1 MKKSS
6 KKSLY
11 DAGSQDVIP
20 KKYASFDASSDKGIK
35 RIVTAPNLID
45 RKLTH
50 YELTHAPKK
59 GVATPELLAE
69 MLKGSSEK
77 LTVEQNLLNRV
88 CEEYFVPIPEIVLQF
103 NVSTYT
109 YRIFISN

>member
-1 MKKSS
+1 MKKTS

-20 KKYASFDASSDKGIK
+20 KKYASFDATSDKGIK

-59 GVATPELLAE
+59 AGVATPELLAE

-103 NVSTYT
+103 NVS
-109 YRIFISN
+109 I